1 MTTRIGHGW
10 FAPITT
16 GILLSICAPAAS
28 GLDSFTIQE
37 LAPGVQAVTRNEPL
51 GLANH
56 ANTVFII
63 NESDVVVV
71 DTQFTLEATRDVMA
85 ALKKLT
91 DKPVSYLVNT
101 HWHDDH
107 TFGNQVWKEAYPDIE
122 IIAHEQTR
130 VDLATTAVENRK
142 EQVAGGPEAIA
153 MFEGA
158 VTAGRALDGTD
169 LSPEER
175 RAYDS
180 TIKLARTYVA
190 EVPGFTLT
198 LPTITFS
205 DRMVLQRGERTIE
218 IRHFGDGV
226 TRGDA
231 VVWLPAEK
239 ILVAGDLVNDP
250 FPFTYGGDVTG
261 WIESLKAIQAL
272 EPAILVPGHG
282 PVQRDMAL
290 VTQLTAAFS
299 TIHTQSRAD
308 RTNGSTEEDFLKS
321 VTLGSQRAAMVGDN
335 KMLAFLFRSY
345 FVEPAATS
353 AYRGSDAA
361 R

>member
-1 MTTRIGHGW
+1 MTM
-10 FAPITT
+10 T
-16 GILLSICAPAAS
+16 GFFRLVVPVALLLDIMNVSAAVAAT
-28 GLDSFTIQE
+28 DFTLQT
-37 LAPGVQAVTRNEPL
+37 LSPGVHAVMRTEPL

-63 NESDVVVV
+63 NDSDVVVV
-71 DTQFTLEATRDVMA
+71 DTQFTLAATREVVA

-107 TFGNQVWKEAYPDIE
+107 TFGNQVWKEAYPGLE
-122 IIAHEQTR
+122 IISHERTR
-130 VDLATTAVENRK
+130 SDMATTAVENRQQ
-142 EQVAGGPEAIA
+142 QVDGGPEAIA
-153 MFEGA
+153 RFEGA
-158 VTAGRALDGTD
+158 VTAGKALDGSTM
-169 LSPEER
+169 SPEELA
-175 RAYDS
+175 AYES

-205 DRMVLQRGERTIE
+205 DRMVLQRGGRTIE
-218 IRHFGDGV
+218 IRHLGDGV

-250 FPFTYGGDVTG
+250 FPFTYGGHVTG
-261 WIESLKAIQAL
+261 WVASLEAIRAL
-272 EPAILVPGHG
+272 APSIIVPGHG

-290 VTQLTAAFS
+290 VDRLTAAFS
-299 TIHTQSRAD
+299 TLRTQAQAD
-308 RTNGSTEEDFLKS
+308 RTNGTSEEDFLKS
-321 VTLGSQRAAMVGDN
+321 VALGSQQATMVGDN

-345 FVEPAATS
+345 FVGPAATS
-353 AYRGSDAA
+353 AYRGDDTG